1 MGISVQSFEI
11 AAVVGMNMAVQ
22 EKLGLVFFH
31 QRAED
36 GKATVGQVFH
46 IIDMIG
52 GRMGDEYI
60 EAFVLP

>member
-22 EKLGLVFFH
+22 EKLGLVFFQ

-36 GKATVGQVFH
+36 LKALVREIPSV
-46 IIDMIG
+46 IELVSG
-52 GRMGDEYI
+52 GMGD
-60 EAFVLP
+60 